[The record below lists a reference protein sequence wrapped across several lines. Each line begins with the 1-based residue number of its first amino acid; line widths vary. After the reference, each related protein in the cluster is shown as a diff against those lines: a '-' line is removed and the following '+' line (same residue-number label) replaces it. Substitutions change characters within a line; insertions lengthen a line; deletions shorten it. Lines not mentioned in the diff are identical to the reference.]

1 MVHASG
7 LDSNGSAF
15 TVLPTPSITSLSPTT
30 AGFGAS
36 VTITGTNFGSTQGTS
51 TVKFNTTTATTVT
64 SWSATSIVATVP
76 TGATTGN
83 VVVTVSGV
91 ASNGMAITISSV
103 PPLPAVTQVQPANSS
118 TNVPVNG
125 RVIVR
130 FAQPVQA
137 ASVVAGTLSLL
148 QGTTPVAGSET
159 LSSDSLSVTFTPTQ
173 SLAALTAYT
182 VAVTDVAAGQS
193 SPMFQSTFT
202 TGSGSDTVN
211 PQVVQTSP
219 QSGDTNIPINA
230 PLMARFTKAMD
241 PGTLTAQNFRVY
253 DSVTGLYLSGMVQVD
268 ATGLTASFVP
278 QTPLAVHRS
287 YSVNLTANMQDS
299 SGNSLQGGPTSFSF
313 TTSFAASTHG
323 PTLVGVSPGNGANAI
338 PVNARVVLEFDEPL
352 NVLSVSQG
360 FQVLAAGV
368 PVAGGVALS
377 DGNKRITFTPQT
389 ALSPSTTY
397 TVSAT
402 AQITDVSALALQNPS
417 NSTFTTGTTSDTT
430 QAQVVTMNPVQ
441 NSSGAPTNTVLTLQ
455 FNKPINP
462 LTVTSTTF
470 GLFSDNGQ
478 IPVLGAIAVSA
489 DGRTATFTA
498 NPPLLRDTYYLVL
511 ATNGITDIEGQTLS
525 YFQTSFTTGSGAA
538 TMAPTVSLV
547 SPQNGSM
554 GVPVNARVDV
564 VIELTDKPGDGGEQ
578 RDHADSRRNACS
590 RSHCGE
596 Q

>member
-1 MVHASG
+1 M
-7 LDSNGSAF
+7 
-15 TVLPTPSITSLSPTT
+15 
-30 AGFGAS
+30 
-36 VTITGTNFGSTQGTS
+36 
-51 TVKFNTTTATTVT
+51 
-64 SWSATSIVATVP
+64 
-76 TGATTGN
+76 
-83 VVVTVSGV
+83 
-91 ASNGMAITISSV
+91 
-103 PPLPAVTQVQPANSS
+103 
-118 TNVPVNG
+118 
-125 RVIVR
+125 
-130 FAQPVQA
+130 
-137 ASVVAGTLSLL
+137 
-148 QGTTPVAGSET
+148 
-159 LSSDSLSVTFTPTQ
+159 
-173 SLAALTAYT
+173 
-182 VAVTDVAAGQS
+182 
-193 SPMFQSTFT
+193 
-202 TGSGSDTVN
+202 
-211 PQVVQTSP
+211 
-219 QSGDTNIPINA
+219 
-230 PLMARFTKAMD
+230 
-241 PGTLTAQNFRVY
+241 
-253 DSVTGLYLSGMVQVD
+253 
-268 ATGLTASFVP
+268 
-278 QTPLAVHRS
+278 RS
-287 YSVNLTANMQDS
+287 HQCA
-299 SGNSLQGGPTSFSF
+299 GGPRVRRTPQRPQCV
-313 TTSFAASTHG
+313 AR
-323 PTLVGVSPGNGANAI
+323 LPG
-338 PVNARVVLEFDEPL
+338 AR
-352 NVLSVSQG
+352 G
-360 FQVLAAGV
+360 GGTGG
-368 PVAGGVALS
+368 GGVALS

-564 VIELTDKPGDGGEQ
+564 VMSSPINPATVGSSAITVTAGATPVAGAIAVSSDRTTLTFTPSSLLAVSTTYTVAVSGFTDQAGNSVTFSPATLRPVLPAWPTLLRHQ
-578 RDHADSRRNACS
+578 SRV
-590 RSHCGE
+590 
-596 Q
+596 